1 MTATAPVTTLTTTP
15 ATSPGATTVARPPAG
30 AGPSRLLGMDAARGV
45 AVLGMMAVH
54 SLYDTTPD
62 GAPTTM
68 YMVTAG
74 RSAAIFAVLAGVGI
88 AFTTGRRR
96 VRWGG
101 EGRSAAA
108 SLTARAAVVGALGL
122 ALGWGSAEVAANILP
137 YYALMFLLAIPLV
150 FLPTRALA
158 GVATVLAAGMPVLS
172 QWVRPGLP
180 TPSLENPTVAQLV
193 TDPLGLLSELAL
205 TGYYPALP
213 WLTYL
218 AVGIAVGRL
227 RLTETRVAARLAAGG
242 AALAVVATL
251 VSRWV
256 MGPLGGDAAVA
267 AVTPPDLLASAPTV
281 RDFVAVYPEGATPT
295 TTWWWLGTD
304 APHSGTPLDLAQTIG
319 SALAVLGVMLLLGR
333 LANPLVQGVLRPLA
347 AAGSL
352 TLTVY
357 TLHVVFLNSPLDTF
371 DALPGYLVQVVVAA
385 LGALAWRRAVGRGP
399 LESLVRVVARAAGRA
414 AA

>member
-1 MTATAPVTTLTTTP
+1 MTATAPSPVTRP
-15 ATSPGATTVARPPAG
+15 QPPAE
-30 AGPSRLLGMDAARGV
+30 ATPSRLLGMDAARGA

-62 GAPTTM
+62 GAPTAT
-68 YMVTAG
+68 YLVTAG
-74 RSAAIFAVLAGVGI
+74 RSAAVFAVLAGVGI

-96 VRWGG
+96 VGWGA

-108 SLTARAAVVGALGL
+108 SLAARAAVVGVIGL
-122 ALGWGSAEVAANILP
+122 ALGWGSAEIAANILP
-137 YYALMFLLAIPLV
+137 YYAVMFLLAIPLV
-150 FLPTRALA
+150 FLPSRAL
-158 GVATVLAAGMPVLS
+158 VAVAALLAAGLPVLS

-180 TPSLENPTVAQLV
+180 APSLENPTVAQLV

-213 WLTYL
+213 WLAYL

-227 RLTETRVAARLAAGG
+227 RRGGTRTAVWLAAGG
-242 AALAVVATL
+242 TALAAAATL
-251 VSRWV
+251 VSRWL
-256 MGPLGGDAAVA
+256 MGPLGGHAAIA
-267 AVTPPDLLASAPTV
+267 AVTPPELLASAPTV
-281 RDFVAVYPEGATPT
+281 EDFVAVAPEGTTPT

-304 APHSGTPLDLAQTIG
+304 APHAGTPLDLAQTIG

-333 LANPLVQGVLRPLA
+333 MTNPLVQAVLRPLA
-347 AAGSL
+347 AVGAL

-371 DALPGYLVQVVVAA
+371 DALPGYLVQVAVAA

>member
-1 MTATAPVTTLTTTP
+1 MTATAPAPVTGP
-15 ATSPGATTVARPPAG
+15 QRPTG

-54 SLYDTTPD
+54 SLYDTTSD
-62 GAPTTM
+62 GAPTAT
-68 YMVTAG
+68 YLVTAG
-74 RSAAIFAVLAGVGI
+74 RSAAVFAVLAGVGI
-88 AFTTGRRR
+88 AFTTARRR
-96 VRWGG
+96 VAWGG

-108 SLTARAAVVGALGL
+108 SLAARAAVVGLIGL
-122 ALGWGSAEVAANILP
+122 ALGWGSAEIAANILP

-150 FLPTRALA
+150 FLPTRALVA
-158 GVATVLAAGMPVLS
+158 VATLLAVGMPVLS

-180 TPSLENPTVAQLV
+180 APSPENPTVAQLV

-213 WLTYL
+213 WLAYL

-227 RLTETRVAARLAAGG
+227 RLTDTRVALWSAAGG
-242 AALAVVATL
+242 TALAVAATL
-251 VSRWV
+251 VSRWL
-256 MGPLGGDAAVA
+256 MNPLGGEAAIA
-267 AVTPPDLLASAPTV
+267 AATPRDLLATAPTV
-281 RDFVAVYPEGATPT
+281 ADFVAVSPEGTTPT

-333 LANPLVQGVLRPLA
+333 LANPLVRAVLRPLA
-347 AAGSL
+347 AVGAL

-371 DALPGYLVQVVVAA
+371 DALPGYLVQVAVAA
-385 LGALAWRRAVGRGP
+385 LGAVAWRRAVGRGP

>member
-1 MTATAPVTTLTTTP
+1 MTATAPVTTPTTTP
-15 ATSPGATTVARPPAG
+15 DATTVARPPAA

-74 RSAAIFAVLAGVGI
+74 RSAAVFAVLAGVGI

-108 SLTARAAVVGALGL
+108 SLTARAGVVGAIGL
-122 ALGWGSAEVAANILP
+122 ALGWGSAEIAANILP

-158 GVATVLAAGMPVLS
+158 GVATLLAAGMPVLS
-172 QWVRPGLP
+172 QWVRAGLP
-180 TPSLENPTVAQLV
+180 APTLENPTVAQLV

-213 WLTYL
+213 WLAYL

-227 RLTETRVAARLAAGG
+227 RLTDTRVAAWLAAGG
-242 AALAVVATL
+242 AALAVVAT
-251 VSRWV
+251 VVARCV

-267 AVTPPDLLASAPTV
+267 AVTPPAVLATAPTV
-281 RDFVAVYPEGATPT
+281 PDFVAVAPEGVTPT

-333 LANPLVQGVLRPLA
+333 SANRLVQGAVRPLA
-347 AAGSL
+347 AVGSL

-399 LESLVRVVARAAGRA
+399 LESLVRVVARAAARA